1 MATKK
6 RYSDIN
12 KAIKEAEA
20 RREEYYKQV
29 GRVMLEEYPELGDM
43 NVTDMRRAARF
54 LRDNAAR
61 KGVFEGWRSGQGDR
75 PERSARRVR
84 FGRRFRPRCTRAYA
98 RDEATARACKA
109 RQSCLH
115 PAPRKG
121 CPACPVP
128 NGCVLPSRRLKPV
141 GNRAPLG
148 VRRGQRKLPPRER
161 DV

>member
-29 GRVMLEEYPELGDM
+29 GRMMLEEYPELGDM

-54 LRDNAAR
+54 LRDKPAR
-61 KGVFEGWRSGQGDR
+61 KGIFEGCRSGQGDR

-98 RDEATARACKA
+98 REG
-109 RQSCLH
+109 L
-115 PAPRKG
+115 
-121 CPACPVP
+121 
-128 NGCVLPSRRLKPV
+128 
-141 GNRAPLG
+141 
-148 VRRGQRKLPPRER
+148 RRGHVKEAVVPPSGTPQGVSGVPRSEWR
-161 DV
+161 VLCRVVG